1 MRLQWQDAVSAGE
14 SWLVVAVVGVSSDD
28 ILDEWEE

>member
-1 MRLQWQDAVSAGE
+1 MRLQWQDARE
-14 SWLVVAVVGVSSDD
+14 SWLVVAVVGVSSD